1 MTTINNAQNWNQRL
15 PLCQTLSNARVLLVR
30 TMIMDMQLKERKLI
44 MKMTTKREVFPSS
57 IQVERSVILTPASS
71 IPYKSIFTVM
81 KNRAK
86 LLV

>member
-1 MTTINNAQNWNQRL
+1 
-15 PLCQTLSNARVLLVR
+15 
-30 TMIMDMQLKERKLI
+30 
-44 MKMTTKREVFPSS
+44 MKMTTKREVFQSS